1 MKAIFY
7 AIAIFTLS
15 GLAVSYPA
23 GADTVPS
30 LLPTYEKLSNA
41 LFQDDLAEAHRMAR
55 ELAAEAKKAENEAI
69 AAQAADLEQSD
80 SLFEARREFK
90 TISAAI
96 IEIARGRSGYHIFTC
111 QMPNTPCL
119 MKDCDW
125 VQSTTTIAN
134 PYLGQFMPGC
144 GIRKE

>member
-15 GLAVSYPA
+15 GLAVSHPA
-23 GADTVPS
+23 GADTVS
-30 LLPTYEKLSNA
+30 NLLPIYEKLSNA
-41 LFQDDLAEAHRMAR
+41 LFQDDLAEAQRMAR

-69 AAQAADLEQSD
+69 AAHAADLEQSD

-90 TISAAI
+90 TTSTTI

-111 QMPNTPCL
+111 QML
-119 MKDCDW
+119 
-125 VQSTTTIAN
+125 
-134 PYLGQFMPGC
+134 
-144 GIRKE
+144 

>member
-23 GADTVPS
+23 GADTVPN

-41 LFQDDLAEAHRMAR
+41 LFQDDLAETQRMPR
-55 ELAAEAKKAENEAI
+55 ELAAEAKKTENEAI
-69 AAQAADLEQSD
+69 GAHAADLEQSD

-96 IEIARGRSGYHIFTC
+96 IEIARGKVRISHLHLPDAVYSVLNEGLLIGCNRPQRLQIRTWANLC
-111 QMPNTPCL
+111 Q
-119 MKDCDW
+119 
-125 VQSTTTIAN
+125 VA
-134 PYLGQFMPGC
+134 G
-144 GIRKE
+144 